1 VLQEF
6 CFGLAASVLHQL
18 VMLLNLHLVVLHL
31 FIVAI
36 ITQVVRQMLFY
47 QLIKLLVILS
57 LRRNY
62 FVDFLVQMQE
72 KLVLLDNL
80 VELRFLYFYLAY
92 LGILQLLV
100 EINVVGGVVFVLVL
114 IDD

>member
-1 VLQEF
+1 
-6 CFGLAASVLHQL
+6 
-18 VMLLNLHLVVLHL
+18 
-31 FIVAI
+31 
-36 ITQVVRQMLFY
+36 
-47 QLIKLLVILS
+47 
-57 LRRNY
+57 
-62 FVDFLVQMQE
+62 MQE